1 MKMSR
6 DCLIVTPKYKILD
19 EWEKKLTQFT
29 SKKALI
35 ALNAFSERS
44 TCQRNRG
51 EAKLFDAITERK
63 YTQQIIFF
71 FFWER

>member
-19 EWEKKLTQFT
+19 KWEKKIASVT

-35 ALNAFSERS
+35 ALNALSERS
-44 TCQRNRG
+44 TCQRNWG

-63 YTQQIIFF
+63 
-71 FFWER
+71 